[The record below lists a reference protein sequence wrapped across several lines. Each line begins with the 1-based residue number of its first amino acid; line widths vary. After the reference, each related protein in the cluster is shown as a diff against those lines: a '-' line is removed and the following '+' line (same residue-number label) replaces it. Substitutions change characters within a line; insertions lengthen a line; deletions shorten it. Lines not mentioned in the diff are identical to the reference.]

1 MKMHFKKKSG
11 NKRGGE
17 RKTGSMNRTPTL
29 KNKMEKKMK
38 EKKQNNILELFK
50 PYVPKAVTSRIL
62 EGKPSLPSERSEATI
77 IFIDI
82 RGFTKLADQ
91 LDPEKATEIINNIFE
106 PIVGLI
112 EKYGGSINKFLG
124 DGLMAIFGT
133 PFSHEDD
140 PERAARASLEIMK
153 SIEENG
159 KIKIGNK
166 VKKLKAS
173 IGINTG
179 LCISGEIGSVSRK
192 EFTVIGD
199 TVNLSSRLQA
209 NATPGKILIGEKTFQ
224 RIKDN
229 FMISPPR
236 KLKIKGKRDLVTVYT
251 LKSEKKK
258 IGFLEKKKSSHSP
271 FVGREKEL
279 KILREALNRSY
290 HSKGQIIEIS
300 GELGVGKSRLIYE
313 LTKDSLTKEFNIL
326 SANCSSWEA
335 SKPYAPLKEI
345 LTKIFGIKF
354 DDELKEIDKKIENK
368 IKKIDSSLLFAS
380 SYFSKLLSPKIKSLE
395 EIMEQ
400 SKEESNLLI
409 KVVKKLLW
417 SFSSQKPLLI
427 IIEDV
432 HWIDDAS
439 AEFLIQCYKELKEY
453 PILLIYSLRES
464 LKKRESLAGSKR
476 IKLLPLK
483 NTESDEL
490 IRLLIKENA
499 IYQLMKDR
507 IISTANGNPLF
518 VEEIVR
524 GIEERR
530 LSADKGK
537 LGNYEEIFAN
547 FPIPD
552 TVQSIARARIDLL
565 PVGLKE
571 ILYQASVLGK
581 YIEINLFKKI
591 TNLKDRVLFD
601 LLKNLQK
608 LEFIEEIEAA
618 PQLQRYFAFTHSL
631 IQEIAYNSLL
641 FKTRRSLHTKIGV
654 VIEEMYLSK
663 IDAKVEE
670 LAYHFRNS
678 DDKEKAVFYLNKAGD
693 KSQSLYAFKNAID
706 YYLDS
711 IKILELTELEKEQ
724 LTQLSEIYNRLAFSQ
739 ATLGKRKEAEINL
752 NKALKYCRKIKD
764 KNNESLILMSM
775 GNLCGDMGRWNK
787 AIEYFKNSLL
797 ISEELNNL
805 KRKARIIKSTGL
817 AYLFKGDTERG
828 YKYLKDSLKICEEI
842 KTEVLYAMVLNNMGI
857 YYDMVGE
864 WKKAIEAYKKS
875 LYISKKHNNLIEM
888 SNIMGNIGIAYST
901 LNNSNLAIS
910 NFEKSIKLSIRIGDI
925 YNQGIN
931 FVHLGEEY
939 LKNSHFTETKKYI
952 DKAEEI
958 FTELNDKLGMA
969 DIYKIK
975 AKLYKKQRN
984 WDGGNLYFKKA
995 IDIYSKDG
1003 DRLNEGE
1010 SYFEWG
1016 DMLLQKRENQQAKKR
1031 LLKSKKIMEKIGA
1044 KKHLIEIEE
1053 KLEKLNNSKYG

>member
-62 EGKPSLPSERSEATI
+62 EGKGSLPSERSEATI

-279 KILREALNRSY
+279 KILREALNKSY

-354 DDELKEIDKKIENK
+354 DDGLKEIDKKIENK

-608 LEFIEEIEAA
+608 HEFIEEIEAA
-618 PQLQRYFAFTHSL
+618 PQLQRYFTFTHSL

-654 VIEEMYLSK
+654 AMEEMHSSK
-663 IDAKVEE
+663 TDAKVEE
-670 LAYHFRNS
+670 LAYHFKNS
-678 DDKEKAVFYLNKAGD
+678 DDNEKAVFYLNKAGD
-693 KSQSLYAFKNAID
+693 KAQSLYAFSNAVNYFQDCINI
-706 YYLDS
+706 S
-711 IKILELTELEKEQ
+711 ETTKLEKKQ
-724 LTQLSEIYNRLAFSQ
+724 LAQFSEIFNKLAFSLS
-739 ATLGKRKEAEINL
+739 TVGKRKEAEINL
-752 NKALKYCRKIKD
+752 NKALKYCRKSKD
-764 KNNESLILMSM
+764 KDNESLILMSM
-775 GNLCGDMGRWNK
+775 GKLYGDMGQWDK
-787 AIEYFKNSLL
+787 AIGYFQDGLL
-797 ISEELNNL
+797 VSEEANNFR
-805 KRKARIIKSTGL
+805 RKARIIKSMGVI
-817 AYLFKGDTERG
+817 YLFKGDTEGG
-828 YKYLKDSLKICEEI
+828 YKYLKNSLKICEEI
-842 KTEVLYAMVLNNMGI
+842 KAEALYAMVLNNIGI

-864 WKKAIEAYKKS
+864 WENAVKYYKKS
-875 LYISKKHNNLIEM
+875 LSISKKLNNIIEM
-888 SNIMGNIGIAYST
+888 SNIMGNLGFTYSS
-901 LNNSNLAIS
+901 LNKSERATYY
-910 NFEKSIKLSIRIGDI
+910 FKESIKLSEKIGDI
-925 YNQGIN
+925 YNKGIN
-931 FVHLGEEY
+931 LIHLGEEY
-939 LKNSHFTETKKYI
+939 LKKNKFNKIKYYI
-952 DKAEEI
+952 IQAEEI
-958 FTELNDKLGMA
+958 FKILEDKLGLA
-969 DIYKIK
+969 DVYRLK
-975 AKLYKKQRN
+975 AKL
-984 WDGGNLYFKKA
+984 FKKIKNWKDSEIFFIKA
-995 IDIYSKDG
+995 IKVYSKFG
-1003 DRLNEGE
+1003 DKINEGE
-1010 SYFEWG
+1010 SYYEWG
-1016 DMLLQKRENQQAKKR
+1016 DMLFIKKTKDLAQKK
-1031 LLKSKKIMEKIGA
+1031 LLKSKKILESIGA
-1044 KKHLIEIEE
+1044 RKHLGEIEE
-1053 KLEKLNNSKYG
+1053 KLNKLKK